1 MRFAAA
7 GNNTDIRERDL
18 KTMTRADGRN
28 EKQIRKPKITIGYTK
43 YAEGSV
49 LIEMGDTRVLCN
61 ASVEEGAPKHV
72 PEGTG
77 WVTAEYSMLPRATQ
91 TRRRRDVSGLKLA
104 PRSAEI
110 QRLIGRALRSVVD
123 LEALGDYTIT
133 VDCDVLQADGGTR
146 TASIT
151 GAFVALKLACRR
163 MAEAGLI
170 AKDPVKA
177 YMAAISVGVVDGV
190 CMVDLNYGEDSH
202 ADVDMNVVLS
212 EDGSII
218 EIQGTGEE
226 RPFTRTEYNRMF
238 TMAGTA
244 IRQLIR
250 LQKKALGE

>member
-1 MRFAAA
+1 M
-7 GNNTDIRERDL
+7 I
-18 KTMTRADGRN
+18 RADGRN
-28 EKQIRKPKITIGYTK
+28 EKQIRKAKITLDYTK

-61 ASVEEGAPKHV
+61 ASFEEGAPKYV

-77 WVTAEYSMLPRATQ
+77 WVTAEYSMLPRSTH
-91 TRRRRDVSGLKLA
+91 TRSRRDISSLKLSG
-104 PRSAEI
+104 RSAEI

-123 LEALGDYTIT
+123 LEALGANTIT

-151 GAFVALKLACRR
+151 GALVALKLACNR
-163 MAEAGLI
+163 MVEKGILNSN
-170 AKDPVKA
+170 PVKKYA
-177 YMAAISVGVVDGV
+177 AAISVGIIDEV
-190 CMVDLNYGEDSH
+190 CMLDLNYGEDSR
-202 ADVDMNVVLS
+202 AIVDMNVIMD

-226 RPFTRTEYNRMF
+226 RPFTRTEFNKLLALA
-238 TMAGTA
+238 TSGVKK
-244 IRQLIR
+244 LIA

>member
-1 MRFAAA
+1 M
-7 GNNTDIRERDL
+7 I
-18 KTMTRADGRN
+18 RADGRN
-28 EKQIRKPKITIGYTK
+28 EKQIRKAKITLDYTK

-61 ASVEEGAPKHV
+61 ASFEEGAPKYV

-77 WVTAEYSMLPRATQ
+77 WVTAEYSMLPRSTH
-91 TRRRRDVSGLKLA
+91 TRSRRDISSLKLSG
-104 PRSAEI
+104 RSAEI

-123 LEALGDYTIT
+123 LEALGANTIT

-151 GAFVALKLACRR
+151 GALVALKLACNR
-163 MAEAGLI
+163 MVERGILN
-170 AKDPVKA
+170 KNPVKKYA
-177 YMAAISVGVVDGV
+177 AAISVGIIDEI
-190 CMVDLNYGEDSH
+190 CMLDLNYGEDSR
-202 ADVDMNVVLS
+202 AIVDMNVIMD

-226 RPFTRTEYNRMF
+226 RPFTRSEFNKLLALT
-238 TMAGTA
+238 TSGVKK
-244 IRQLIR
+244 LIA

>member
-1 MRFAAA
+1 M
-7 GNNTDIRERDL
+7 I
-18 KTMTRADGRN
+18 RADGRN
-28 EKQIRKPKITIGYTK
+28 EKQIRKAKITLDYTK

-61 ASVEEGAPKHV
+61 ASFEEGAPKYV

-77 WVTAEYSMLPRATQ
+77 WVTAEYSMLPRSTH
-91 TRRRRDVSGLKLA
+91 TRSRRDISSLKLSG
-104 PRSAEI
+104 RSAEI

-123 LEALGDYTIT
+123 LEALGANTIT

-151 GAFVALKLACRR
+151 GALVALKLACNR
-163 MAEAGLI
+163 MVERGILN
-170 AKDPVKA
+170 KNPVRKYA
-177 YMAAISVGVVDGV
+177 AAISVGIIDEI
-190 CMVDLNYGEDSH
+190 CMLDLNYGEDSR
-202 ADVDMNVVLS
+202 AIVDMNVIMD

-226 RPFTRTEYNRMF
+226 RPFTRSEFNKLLTLA
-238 TMAGTA
+238 TSGVKK
-244 IRQLIR
+244 LIA

>member
-1 MRFAAA
+1 
-7 GNNTDIRERDL
+7 
-18 KTMTRADGRN
+18 MTRADGRN
-28 EKQIRKPKITIGYTK
+28 EKQIRKPKITIDYTK

-72 PEGTG
+72 AEGCG
-77 WVTAEYSMLPRATQ
+77 WVTAEYAMLPRSTH
-91 TRRRRDVSGLKLA
+91 TRRRRDVSSLKLA

-123 LEALGDYTIT
+123 LEALGSYTIT

-151 GAFVALKLACRR
+151 GALVALKLACNR
-163 MAEAGLI
+163 MVAAGKI
-170 AKDPVKA
+170 EKNPVKA
-177 YMAAISVGVVDGV
+177 YAAAISVGMVDRV

-202 ADVDMNVVLS
+202 ATVDMNVVLC

-238 TMAGTA
+238 TMASGA

>member
-1 MRFAAA
+1 M
-7 GNNTDIRERDL
+7 I
-18 KTMTRADGRN
+18 RADGRN
-28 EKQIRKPKITIGYTK
+28 EKQIRKAKITLDYTK

-61 ASVEEGAPKHV
+61 ASFEEGAPKYV

-77 WVTAEYSMLPRATQ
+77 WVTAEYSMLPRSTH
-91 TRRRRDVSGLKLA
+91 TRSRRDISSLKLSG
-104 PRSAEI
+104 RSAEI

-123 LEALGDYTIT
+123 LEALGANTIT

-151 GAFVALKLACRR
+151 GALVALKLACNR
-163 MAEAGLI
+163 MVERGILN
-170 AKDPVKA
+170 KNPVKKYA
-177 YMAAISVGVVDGV
+177 AAISVGIIDEI
-190 CMVDLNYGEDSH
+190 CMLDLNYGEDSR
-202 ADVDMNVVLS
+202 AIVDMNVIMD

-226 RPFTRTEYNRMF
+226 RPFTRTEFNKLLALA
-238 TMAGTA
+238 TSGVKK
-244 IRQLIR
+244 LIA